1 MSLDN
6 VHVILVLDSLKEKKK
21 EKEKK
26 YKLFKLNNTVQYFR
40 FLCKAREAQ
49 KNLKK

>member
-21 EKEKK
+21 KK
-26 YKLFKLNNTVQYFR
+26 
-40 FLCKAREAQ
+40 
-49 KNLKK
+49 KKSINYSS